1 MWIRFFAWATV
12 LMVCLISLFQI
23 KHTAGKMEREA
34 RGLESKIGSIEQ
46 SIEVLEAEW
55 SHLNQPGYIASLA
68 NRHLGYDPDIRTRI
82 MHVAELPMRPET
94 PEIVQTPNLAPS
106 LSAGPSFA
114 RPNTPASEIGMVPRM
129 KPYGLQN
136 QFRNQNQNSSS
147 SPINNLRTLTE
158 DDPVGALIELY
169 GN

>member
-1 MWIRFFAWATV
+1 MWVRSFVWAAV
-12 LMVCLISLFQI
+12 LMVCLVSLFQI

-34 RGLESKIGSIEQ
+34 RSLSAQISNVEQ

-55 SHLNQPGYIASLA
+55 SHLNQPGYIAGLA
-68 NRHLGYDPDIRTRI
+68 SRHLGYDPDVRTRI
-82 MHVAELPMRPET
+82 MNVSELPMRPDPVEV
-94 PEIVQTPNLAPS
+94 IQTPK

-114 RPNTPASEIGMVPRM
+114 LPEVPIAAIGLKPTV
-129 KPYGLQN
+129 KPYGLQKREAT
-136 QFRNQNQNSSS
+136 QATKPLS
-147 SPINNLRTLTE
+147 NNGLRTLTE